1 MRNKLMRL
9 EGVGVLAIL
18 LFSVTA
24 AYGTDTIGE
33 ILQEARE
40 HDTVRFQAYVHAW
53 VQEETDADFYIVRD
67 SYGDM
72 IWVRTTAERPRVG
85 SELEIRGVVTV
96 TSVGPVRMFISEEGR
111 SPIGGGLDPGG
122 GQPPIFLIV
131 MIAGIGLVFLILVGL
146 LIVLMRGRGAP
157 AAAMPAEA
165 AGSGAAPVGVAPMA
179 GAPEPIEQI
188 KGDTIRLYSPPPGTM
203 KLLPGCLEVAAGEK
217 VLREVRFFLPKGR
230 QEAEF
235 TFGRAAGKP
244 YVHIQLEHGTV
255 SSRQAKLFF
264 ADNSYR
270 LINYSTTNSTKVNE
284 RELGENESVQLGD
297 GDVIEMGVVKFV
309 YHSK

>member
-1 MRNKLMRL
+1 MRNHLIRL
-9 EGVGVLAIL
+9 VGVGVISIIF
-18 LFSVTA
+18 FSVTVV
-24 AYGTDTIGE
+24 YGIDTIGE

-40 HDTVRFQAYVHAW
+40 HDNVRLRAYVHAW
-53 VQEETDADFYIVRD
+53 VQEEADADFYIVRD

-72 IWVRTTAERPRVG
+72 IWVRTTADRPRVG

-96 TSVGPVRMFISEEGR
+96 TSMGPVRIFISEVSR
-111 SPIGGGLDPGG
+111 TTLGGDEG
-122 GQPPIFLIV
+122 GQQQPLFLIIL
-131 MIAGIGLVFLILVGL
+131 IAAIGVVFLILVVL

-157 AAAMPAEA
+157 AAAMPAET
-165 AGSGAAPVGVAPMA
+165 AGAGAAPVGVAPMA

-203 KLLPGCLEVAAGEK
+203 KLLPGSMEVAAGEK
-217 VLREVRFFLPKGR
+217 KLREVRFFLPKGQ

-244 YVHIQLEHGTV
+244 YVHIQLDHGTV

-270 LINYSTTNSTKVNE
+270 LINYSTTNNTKVNE

-297 GDVIEMGVVKFV
+297 GDVIEMGVVKFI